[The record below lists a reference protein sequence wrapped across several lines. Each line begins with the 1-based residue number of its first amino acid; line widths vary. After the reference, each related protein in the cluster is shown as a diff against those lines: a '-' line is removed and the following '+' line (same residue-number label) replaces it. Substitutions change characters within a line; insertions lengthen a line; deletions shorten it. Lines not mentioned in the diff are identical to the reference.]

1 MESPSTVYNITRY
14 KIIFN
19 HLPFYNQFHFMFSLI
34 CPRLKRVYKSM
45 HKDIFLKSLVC
56 NIIVS
61 RLFEYCNEEKRS
73 NNWLNETRYRFCSN
87 VSKIKRETNG

>member
-19 HLPFYNQFHFMFSLI
+19 NLPFYNQFHFMFSLI
-34 CPRLKRVYKSM
+34 RSRLKRVYKSM

-56 NIIVS
+56 NTIVS
-61 RLFEYCNEEKRS
+61 
-73 NNWLNETRYRFCSN
+73 
-87 VSKIKRETNG
+87 